1 MSGSKFYAVRK
12 GLVPGIYNSWEECKH
27 NVHGFP
33 GAEYKS
39 FKTLE
44 EAKAYMGDISSDTEN
59 VSVEK
64 VDTTKAKA
72 KKTKASQDLVE
83 YLSSKMTSAAIA
95 YVDGSYNVA
104 TGEYAYGMLIFH
116 DGKLYEECKS
126 FDEPEMSSMRNVAG
140 EIQGA
145 ARAMAYSVE
154 NGIDSID
161 IYYDYAG
168 IEKWALGEWKT
179 NKEGTRSYKEYY
191 ISISD
196 KLKVHFHKVK
206 GHSGDIGNDRA
217 DELAKSALGIE

>member
-1 MSGSKFYAVRK
+1 MSGSKYYAVRK
-12 GLVPGIYNSWEECKH
+12 GLVPGIYNNWDDCKA
-27 NVHGFP
+27 NVNGFP

-39 FKTLE
+39 FKTLIEAE
-44 EAKAYMGDISSDTEN
+44 EYIKSVTEKN
-59 VSVEK
+59 VSPKKE
-64 VDTTKAKA
+64 TKSGE
-72 KKTKASQDLVE
+72 ASQELTE
-83 YLSSKMTSAAIA
+83 YLQSKMKSTAIA
-95 YVDGSYNVA
+95 EVDGSYNVA
-104 TGEYAYGMLIFH
+104 TGEYAYGMLIYH
-116 DGKLYEECKS
+116 NGNLYEECKS
-126 FDEPEMSSMRNVAG
+126 FDDPEMSSMRNVAG

-206 GHSGDIGNDRA
+206 GHSGDMGNDRA

>member
-1 MSGSKFYAVRK
+1 MSGSKYYAVRK
-12 GLVPGIYNSWEECKH
+12 GLVPGIYNSWEECKN

-44 EAKAYMGDISSDTEN
+44 EAKAYLGDISSDTE
-59 VSVEK
+59 
-64 VDTTKAKA
+64 
-72 KKTKASQDLVE
+72 KASQDLVE
-83 YLSSKMTSAAIA
+83 YLSSKMTSSAIA

-116 DGKLYEECKS
+116 AGKLYEECKS
-126 FDEPEMSSMRNVAG
+126 FDDPEMSSMRNVAG

-154 NGIDSID
+154 NGIDSLD

-179 NKEGTRSYKEYY
+179 NKEGTRTYKEYY
-191 ISISD
+191 VSICD

-206 GHSGDIGNDRA
+206 GHSGDMGNDRA

>member
-1 MSGSKFYAVRK
+1 MSGSKYYAVRK
-12 GLVPGIYNSWEECKH
+12 GLVPGIYNSWEECKN

-39 FKTLE
+39 FKTLD
-44 EAKAYMGDISSDTEN
+44 EAKAYLGDISSDTE
-59 VSVEK
+59 
-64 VDTTKAKA
+64 
-72 KKTKASQDLVE
+72 KASQDLVE
-83 YLSSKMTSAAIA
+83 YLSSKMTS
-95 YVDGSYNVA
+95 SVA

-116 DGKLYEECKS
+116 AGKLYEECKS
-126 FDEPEMSSMRNVAG
+126 FDDPEMSSMRNVAG

-154 NGIDSID
+154 NGIDSLD

-179 NKEGTRSYKEYY
+179 NKEGTRTYKEYY
-191 ISISD
+191 VSICD

-206 GHSGDIGNDRA
+206 GHSGDMGNDRA

>member
-1 MSGSKFYAVRK
+1 MSGSKYYAVRK
-12 GLVPGIYNSWEECKH
+12 GLVPGIYNSWEECKN

-39 FKTLE
+39 FKTLD
-44 EAKAYMGDISSDTEN
+44 EAKAYLGDISSDTE
-59 VSVEK
+59 
-64 VDTTKAKA
+64 
-72 KKTKASQDLVE
+72 KASQDLVE
-83 YLSSKMTSAAIA
+83 YLSSKMTSSAIA

-116 DGKLYEECKS
+116 AGKLYEECKS
-126 FDEPEMSSMRNVAG
+126 FDDPEMSSMRNVAG

-154 NGIDSID
+154 NGIDSLD

-179 NKEGTRSYKEYY
+179 NKEGTRAYKEYY
-191 ISISD
+191 VSISD

-206 GHSGDIGNDRA
+206 GHSGDMGNDRA

>member
-1 MSGSKFYAVRK
+1 MSGSKYYAVRK
-12 GLVPGIYNSWEECKH
+12 GLVPGIYNSWEECKN

-39 FKTLE
+39 FKTLD
-44 EAKAYMGDISSDTEN
+44 EAKAYLGDISSDTE
-59 VSVEK
+59 
-64 VDTTKAKA
+64 
-72 KKTKASQDLVE
+72 KASQDLVE
-83 YLSSKMTSAAIA
+83 YLSSKMTSSAIA

-116 DGKLYEECKS
+116 AGKLYEECKS
-126 FDEPEMSSMRNVAG
+126 FDDPEMSSMRNVAG

-154 NGIDSID
+154 NGIDSLD

-179 NKEGTRSYKEYY
+179 NKEGTRTYKEYY
-191 ISISD
+191 VSICD

-206 GHSGDIGNDRA
+206 GHSGDMGNDRA

>member
-1 MSGSKFYAVRK
+1 MSGSKYYAVRK
-12 GLVPGIYNSWEECKH
+12 GLVPGIYNSWEECKN

-44 EAKAYMGDISSDTEN
+44 EAKAYLGDISSDTE
-59 VSVEK
+59 
-64 VDTTKAKA
+64 
-72 KKTKASQDLVE
+72 KASQDLVE
-83 YLSSKMTSAAIA
+83 YLSSKMTSSAIA

-126 FDEPEMSSMRNVAG
+126 FDDPEMSSMRNVAG

-154 NGIDSID
+154 NGIDSLD

-179 NKEGTRSYKEYY
+179 NKEGTRTYKEYY
-191 ISISD
+191 VSICD

-206 GHSGDIGNDRA
+206 GHSGDMGNDRA

>member
-1 MSGSKFYAVRK
+1 MSGSKYYAVRK
-12 GLVPGIYNSWEECKH
+12 GLVPGIYNSWEECKN

-39 FKTLE
+39 FKTLD
-44 EAKAYMGDISSDTEN
+44 EAKAYLGDISSDTE
-59 VSVEK
+59 
-64 VDTTKAKA
+64 
-72 KKTKASQDLVE
+72 KASQDLVE
-83 YLSSKMTSAAIA
+83 YLSSKMTSSAIA

-116 DGKLYEECKS
+116 AGKLYEECKS
-126 FDEPEMSSMRNVAG
+126 FDDPEMSSMRNVAG

-154 NGIDSID
+154 NGIESLD

-179 NKEGTRSYKEYY
+179 NKEGTRTYKEYY
-191 ISISD
+191 VSICD

-206 GHSGDIGNDRA
+206 GHSGDMGNDRA

>member
-1 MSGSKFYAVRK
+1 MSGSKYYAVRK
-12 GLVPGIYNSWEECKH
+12 GLVPGIYNSWEECKN

-39 FKTLE
+39 FKTLD
-44 EAKAYMGDISSDTEN
+44 EAKAYLGDISSDTE
-59 VSVEK
+59 
-64 VDTTKAKA
+64 
-72 KKTKASQDLVE
+72 KASQDLVE
-83 YLSSKMTSAAIA
+83 YLSSKMTSSAIA

-116 DGKLYEECKS
+116 AGKLYEECKS
-126 FDEPEMSSMRNVAG
+126 FDDPEMSSMRNVAG

-154 NGIDSID
+154 NGIDSLD
-161 IYYDYAG
+161 ICYDYAG

-179 NKEGTRSYKEYY
+179 NKEGTRTYKEYY
-191 ISISD
+191 VSICD

-206 GHSGDIGNDRA
+206 GHSGDMGNDRA

>member
-1 MSGSKFYAVRK
+1 MSGSKYYAVRK
-12 GLVPGIYNSWEECKH
+12 GLVPGIYNSWEECKN

-44 EAKAYMGDISSDTEN
+44 EAKAYMGDISSDTE
-59 VSVEK
+59 
-64 VDTTKAKA
+64 
-72 KKTKASQDLVE
+72 KASQDLVE
-83 YLSSKMTSAAIA
+83 YLSSKMTSSAIA

-116 DGKLYEECKS
+116 AGKLYEECKS
-126 FDEPEMSSMRNVAG
+126 FDDPEMSSMRNVAG

-154 NGIDSID
+154 NGIDSLD

-179 NKEGTRSYKEYY
+179 NKEGTRTYKEYY
-191 ISISD
+191 VSICD

-206 GHSGDIGNDRA
+206 GHSGDMGNDRA

>member
-1 MSGSKFYAVRK
+1 MSGSKYYAVRK
-12 GLVPGIYNSWEECKH
+12 GLVPGIYNSWEECKN

-44 EAKAYMGDISSDTEN
+44 EAKAYLGDISSDTE
-59 VSVEK
+59 
-64 VDTTKAKA
+64 
-72 KKTKASQDLVE
+72 KASQDLVE
-83 YLSSKMTSAAIA
+83 YLSSKMTSSAIA

-116 DGKLYEECKS
+116 AGKLYEECKS
-126 FDEPEMSSMRNVAG
+126 FDDPEMSSMRNVAG

-145 ARAMAYSVE
+145 ARAMAYSGE
-154 NGIDSID
+154 NGIDSLD

-179 NKEGTRSYKEYY
+179 NKEGTRTYKEYY
-191 ISISD
+191 VSICD

-206 GHSGDIGNDRA
+206 GHSGDMGNDRA

>member
-1 MSGSKFYAVRK
+1 MSGSKYYAVRK
-12 GLVPGIYNSWEECKH
+12 GLVPGIYNSWEECKN

-44 EAKAYMGDISSDTEN
+44 EAKAYLGDISSDTE
-59 VSVEK
+59 
-64 VDTTKAKA
+64 
-72 KKTKASQDLVE
+72 KASQDLVE
-83 YLSSKMTSAAIA
+83 YLSSKMTSSAIA

-116 DGKLYEECKS
+116 AGKLYEECKS
-126 FDEPEMSSMRNVAG
+126 FDDPEMSSMRNVAG

-154 NGIDSID
+154 NGIDSLD

-179 NKEGTRSYKEYY
+179 NKEGTRAYKEYY
-191 ISISD
+191 VSISD
-196 KLKVHFHKVK
+196 KLKVYFHKVK
-206 GHSGDIGNDRA
+206 GHSGDMGNDRA

>member
-44 EAKAYMGDISSDTEN
+44 EAREYMGDISSDTE
-59 VSVEK
+59 
-64 VDTTKAKA
+64 
-72 KKTKASQDLVE
+72 KASQDLVE
-83 YLSSKMTSAAIA
+83 YLSSKMTSSAIA

-104 TGEYAYGMLIFH
+104 TGEYTYGMLIFH
-116 DGKLYEECKS
+116 AGKLYEECKS
-126 FDEPEMSSMRNVAG
+126 FDDPEMSSMRNVAG

-154 NGIDSID
+154 NGIDSLD

-179 NKEGTRSYKEYY
+179 NKEGTRAYKEYY
-191 ISISD
+191 VSISD
-196 KLKVHFHKVK
+196 KLKVYFHKVK
-206 GHSGDIGNDRA
+206 GHSGDMGNDRA